1 MALFKLKNAY
11 PDYKQDIFGGK
22 EIKDFSVY
30 SEETNDKIGSVYD
43 ALVDENGYF
52 RYFVIDT
59 GFWVFGKK
67 VLLPVGRAHLDYG
80 NERLYALG
88 LTKNQVESL
97 PEYNDDMVVDYDYE
111 EQVRSGYRTGKAQ
124 TAAYT
129 PDTYDYVNEPE
140 LYQTT
145 AQEHGTIKLYEERL
159 IADKQRQR
167 TGNVIVGKTIE
178 TETAEVNVPIERER
192 VVVEHRAVS
201 NAGQAVTP
209 GEADFREGEVARLE
223 VYEETA
229 DIHKEAFVTEEVN
242 VRKEIDRDVVTAQE
256 KLRREKLNVK
266 TEGKPTINETR

>member
-97 PEYNDDMVVDYDYE
+97 PEYNDDMVVDYQYE

-124 TAAYT
+124 KAAYT
-129 PDTYDYVNEPE
+129 SDNYDYVNEPE

-145 AQEHGTIKLYEERL
+145 AKEHGTIKLYEERL

-167 TGNVIVGKTIE
+167 AGNVIVGKTVE
-178 TETAEVNVPIERER
+178 TETAEVNVPVERER

-201 NAGQAVTP
+201 DAGRAVSP

-229 DIHKEAFVTEEVN
+229 DIHKEAFVTEEVS

-256 KLRREKLNVK
+256 KLRREKLNIK
-266 TEGKPTINETR
+266 TEGKPTVNESR

>member
-111 EQVRSGYRTGKAQ
+111 EQVRTGYRTGKPK
-124 TAAYT
+124 TTAYT
-129 PDTYDYVNEPE
+129 SDNYNYTHEPE
-140 LYQTT
+140 LYQTS
-145 AQEHGTIKLYEERL
+145 AKEHGTIKLYEERL
-159 IADKQRQR
+159 IADKQRQKA
-167 TGNVIVGKTIE
+167 GNVIVGKTVE
-178 TETAEVNVPIERER
+178 TETAQVNVPIEKER

-201 NAGQAVTP
+201 NADRPVNP

-266 TEGKPTINETR
+266 TEGTPTINENR